1 MSVILRFTITSGR
14 NRLKRSFFNFIKKPH
29 MKTVLSFCICLIT
42 IPVFAQ
48 KSTSTMLS
56 LAPAGQIRLNAYGAY
71 VFDDRVDVPE
81 NNFFGI
87 VRGGFQWGFGAEY
100 MVRPDQSVELMYIRQ
115 NTVAETRS
123 TLVNGKAI
131 NYNLGV
137 NYIML
142 GGNRYFSKPGGRVE
156 GFLGAMVG
164 ANFTGVENP
173 TNNNRNTITKFAIGM
188 RGGANVWVTGNIGIK
203 VQAQLLSAVQGFGGG
218 VYVGT
223 GGIGFGT
230 STYSSIYQFGLGGG
244 LVYRLQS
251 SK

>member
-142 GGNRYFSKPGGRVE
+142 SGNRYF
-156 GFLGAMVG
+156 
-164 ANFTGVENP
+164 
-173 TNNNRNTITKFAIGM
+173 TKFAIGM
-188 RGGANVWVTGNIGIK
+188 RGGANVWVAGNIGIK